1 MLQRSRSQTLKS
13 NQNGHVVLR
22 RSLEKFLEKSPELL
36 TYILQLDLSDLSPD
50 YCHSDCVI

>member
-13 NQNGHVVLR
+13 NQNGQVVLQ

-36 TYILQLDLSDLSPD
+36 TYILQLDLPDLSPD
-50 YCHSDCVI
+50 YCHLMHAK

>member
-13 NQNGHVVLR
+13 NQNGHVVLQ